1 MEIKILTDELS
12 VQLGLLKELLELLKR
27 EAHELAEIRLEAMAE
42 INARKEELSKLIE
55 AHGSQLRETVNA
67 ALATAGLPVDS
78 TLGQLAAYFKDQGKH
93 EVSRLHEDLNL
104 VATLIRQALDVNRE
118 IAERFAASVKNSLDL
133 LARIINQSNIYGAT
147 GGYQQRPTGSVMIN
161 REA

>member
-1 MEIKILTDELS
+1 MEMKKLTDDLLM
-12 VQLGLLKELLELLKR
+12 QLGLLKELLELLKR
-27 EAHELAEIRLEAMAE
+27 EAHELAEVRLDAMTE
-42 INARKEELSKLIE
+42 INARKEELTKLIE
-55 AHGSQLRETVNA
+55 AHGSQMRQTIIDAVA
-67 ALATAGLPVDS
+67 GAGLPAES
-78 TLGQLAAYFKDQGKH
+78 TLGELAAHLKAQGKH
-93 EVSRLHEDLNL
+93 EISRLHGDLNL

-133 LARIINQSNIYGAT
+133 LARVINQSSIYGAT

>member
-1 MEIKILTDELS
+1 MEMTKLTDELF

-27 EAHELAEIRLEAMAE
+27 EAHELAEIRLDAMAE

-55 AHGSQLRETVNA
+55 AHGNQLRQTIDAVVASAE
-67 ALATAGLPVDS
+67 LPAGS
-78 TLGQLAAYFKDQGKH
+78 TLGQLAAHLSAQGH
-93 EVSRLHEDLNL
+93 QEISRLHGDLNL

-118 IAERFAASVKNSLDL
+118 IAERFAASLKNSLDL